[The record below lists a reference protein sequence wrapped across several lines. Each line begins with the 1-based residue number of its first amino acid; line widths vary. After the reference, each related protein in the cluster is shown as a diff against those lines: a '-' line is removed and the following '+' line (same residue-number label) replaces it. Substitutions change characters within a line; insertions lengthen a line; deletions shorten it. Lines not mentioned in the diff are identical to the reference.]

1 MLKFLLNCSLE
12 RTGLISFCTKLASE
26 RSLSGTELQ
35 KHDDVRLWQAH
46 IRLLAPL
53 QTETLKMTFKMSD
66 HVLFLSQKERDK
78 FQMVE
83 QRLTG
88 LALVKATPEKAYLS
102 TTKVVPCSS
111 FFFIK
116 GL

>member
-1 MLKFLLNCSLE
+1 
-12 RTGLISFCTKLASE
+12 
-26 RSLSGTELQ
+26 
-35 KHDDVRLWQAH
+35 
-46 IRLLAPL
+46 
-53 QTETLKMTFKMSD
+53 MSD
-66 HVLFLSQKERDK
+66 HVLFLSQKEKDK
-78 FQMVE
+78 FQKVE
-83 QRLTG
+83 PRLTG